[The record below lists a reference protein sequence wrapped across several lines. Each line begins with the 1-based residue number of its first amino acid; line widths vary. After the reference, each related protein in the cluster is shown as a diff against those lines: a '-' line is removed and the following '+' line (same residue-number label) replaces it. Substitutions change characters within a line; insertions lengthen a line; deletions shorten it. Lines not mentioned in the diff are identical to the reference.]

1 MCDVFYCTGASAIA
15 SFCSLTWA
23 VNTYIR
29 AMHNI
34 NRERSNATWVALVLQ
49 ALWRGGMLLSRIGV
63 LVLAAVFLRAW
74 FFLFLG
80 KFFRQE

>member
-1 MCDVFYCTGASAIA
+1 M
-15 SFCSLTWA
+15 
-23 VNTYIR
+23 R

-34 NRERSNATWVALVLQ
+34 NRERSNATWIALALQ

-63 LVLAAVFLRAW
+63 LVLAAVFLRTW

-80 KFFRQE
+80 ESYREIIL

>member
-1 MCDVFYCTGASAIA
+1 MCDIFYFTGASAIA
-15 SFCSLTWA
+15 SFCSLIWA
-23 VNTYIR
+23 VSTYIR

-34 NRERSNATWVALVLQ
+34 NRDRSNVTWVALVLQ

-80 KFFRQE
+80 KYLQ